1 MCLPWNSQTVFG
13 SIYTFAWSNSVH
25 NLITQCVKNYI
36 FPLISS
42 HLIFSLR
49 LQFFCVCQEHSILT
63 NCHFFCRS
71 QDCSGFSPT
80 LLGKT
85 SWQCQSPL
93 VTKWHI
99 APSGGV
105 LEPAQMNSQ
114 LVTAADQRRHILES
128 SSRAGLQRARRVRTN
143 SMPEN
148 RAYLGLAVKILYFF
162 FFLLLLTSIS
172 LDICSRNDT
181 KPKQKNFPELF
192 SVFPIWIP
200 PIQWWNKRKKNKG
213 F

>member
-1 MCLPWNSQTVFG
+1 MILYSNFFLISSSLWLLDSQIGGWHTAINRPWRMCLPRNSQAAFG

-25 NLITQCVKNYI
+25 NLITRCVKNYI

-49 LQFFCVCQEHSILT
+49 LQFFLCVRNTAFLLIAI
-63 NCHFFCRS
+63 FFCRS

-80 LLGKT
+80 LLGRA
-85 SWQCQSPL
+85 SWWCQSPS
-93 VTKWHI
+93 VTKCHI

-105 LEPAQMNSQ
+105 LEPALMNSQ

-128 SSRAGLQRARRVRTN
+128 SSRAGLQRARGVCTN

-162 FFLLLLTSIS
+162 FFSPTSNLNVS
-172 LDICSRNDT
+172 GHL
-181 KPKQKNFPELF
+181 
-192 SVFPIWIP
+192 
-200 PIQWWNKRKKNKG
+200 
-213 F
+213 